1 VLSDDRGFAADLSRS
16 GKPPRGGSR
25 TPHDPH
31 PWLVR
36 HHGNRLGYR
45 PAAKSALDHRGYRLI
60 RVWAV
65 GILREIP
72 PGHSRSIR
80 GCGRGASKRRAW
92 QKVIACV
99 VGSSP
104 EQSVEAPVVGVDR
117 DNLYLAEAGLKGVL
131 TKHRGSHDR
140 RSLRSAGR
148 PWRRAGRR
156 PSSSRR
162 QIGPVLRPH
171 QAGPDEARG
180 GARSPGSRC
189 RPK

>member
-1 VLSDDRGFAADLSRS
+1 MTVASRLTLAARA
-16 GKPPRGGSR
+16 KPPRRGSR
-25 TPHDPH
+25 TPHNPH
-31 PWLVR
+31 PLACPSPREPSGVSTGSEVR
-36 HHGNRLGYR
+36 PRSPRLQADPCLGR
-45 PAAKSALDHRGYRLI
+45 RDSARDTAWAFSIDSRIWSRGIEATCR
-60 RVWAV
+60 
-65 GILREIP
+65 
-72 PGHSRSIR
+72 
-80 GCGRGASKRRAW
+80 

-99 VGSSP
+99 IGSSP

-171 QAGPDEARG
+171 QAGPDQARG